1 MPRLKVAHI
10 RAKGAD
16 LIIVPLDI
24 SFGDRP
30 SDEQAQTINE
40 LRRTSQK
47 AGLSGDVVP
56 VWDSGAGCMSFIAPE
71 SHHPFFSTLSLQQV
85 YQNLNRVLTW

>member
-1 MPRLKVAHI
+1 MPRVKVAHV
-10 RAKGAD
+10 REKGVD

-24 SFGDRP
+24 SFGDKPRE
-30 SDEQAQTINE
+30 EQYQAIDE
-40 LRRTSQK
+40 LRRTTYQ
-47 AGLSGDVVP
+47 AGLNGDVVP

-71 SHHPFFSTLSLQQV
+71 AHHPFFNSINLQQV